1 MTKEESLVLIDL
13 EMRPIIESEN
23 VENNE
28 VETSYLG
35 LLRIVRRDIEAGNS
49 SYDDFLNNL
58 ITAFEET
65 IYGAKNE
72 TTAEERKTIILET
85 FEEIRKKYDYTK

>member
-13 EMRPIIESEN
+13 EMRPILESEN

-65 IYGAKNE
+65 IDGAKNE